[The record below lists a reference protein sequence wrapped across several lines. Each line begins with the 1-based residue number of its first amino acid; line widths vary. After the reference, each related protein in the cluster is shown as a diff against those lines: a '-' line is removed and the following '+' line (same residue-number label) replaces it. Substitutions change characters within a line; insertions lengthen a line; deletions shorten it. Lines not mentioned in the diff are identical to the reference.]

1 MTDKP
6 AEAGPPPAGVKAG
19 KPPEDPY
26 GLALKLRA
34 QAAAL
39 EAQAGVP
46 DGYVRVKVEPPH
58 GFADYHGT
66 VITREWT
73 PVHASRMPGLRQAAA
88 DSGVTLT
95 EEE

>member
-6 AEAGPPPAGVKAG
+6 AETVQVPVKAG
-19 KPPEDPY
+19 KPLEDPY

-34 QAAAL
+34 QATVL
-39 EAQAGVP
+39 EAQAGMP

-58 GFADYHGT
+58 GHVTYEGYTIGRD
-66 VITREWT
+66 WT
-73 PVHASRMPGLRQAAA
+73 PVHAGKMTRLRQAAA
-88 DSGVTLT
+88 EAGVTLT